1 MLEVCE
7 TQGRVHRA
15 QRRGMMQKL
24 SGEALWVLACAAEGG
39 SRRER
44 WTVGVPACEDG
55 GGESA
60 DERGYGEPDEGAG

>member
-7 TQGRVHRA
+7 TQ
-15 QRRGMMQKL
+15 MQKL
-24 SGEALWVLACAAEGG
+24 SGKALRVLARAAEGG

-44 WTVGVPACEDG
+44 WTIGVPACEDG

-60 DERGYGEPDEGAG
+60 DEKGYGEPDEGVG